1 MAIVND
7 FIHLLDSYYKCCR
20 NSLIKPLN
28 YKPHT
33 TVGNMLFHVKHLY
46 CLESIVTPLIVDGR
60 N

>member
-33 TVGNMLFHVKHLY
+33 TVRQYAVSR
-46 CLESIVTPLIVDGR
+46 ETSILSGKYRYPVNFR
-60 N
+60 RA